1 MPEFRV
7 FGYFEGEHDCE
18 PPEPD
23 KRWWTV
29 GMEADHEFAVF
40 VQRKRDG
47 EWQEQDTSEVYERA
61 LLVKNALNEYWKEEI
76 AAEKTDPLLPCDTV
90 SFTLTNEHG
99 DHIETIT
106 VDLRDESVD
115 SDAPEQY
122 LNEIDVFRAG
132 EYVTSYAPDHIDPD
146 DWDVIE
152 RAAKL
157 ANVYVPALETKD
169 PTTS

>member
-1 MPEFRV
+1 M
-7 FGYFEGEHDCE
+7 
-18 PPEPD
+18 
-23 KRWWTV
+23 
-29 GMEADHEFAVF
+29 
-40 VQRKRDG
+40 
-47 EWQEQDTSEVYERA
+47 S
-61 LLVKNALNEYWKEEI
+61 
-76 AAEKTDPLLPCDTV
+76 EKTFPLLPCDTV
-90 SFTLTNEHG
+90 AFTLTNEHG
-99 DHIETIT
+99 DHIEVIT

-122 LNEIDVFRAG
+122 LSEIDVFRAG
-132 EYVTSYAPDHIDPD
+132 EYVTSYAPDDVDPE